1 VRGGG
6 KQGTPGD
13 VSCIGCFST
22 SRLLSACFIVE
33 SVKAALIVSADL
45 FGSP

>member
-13 VSCIGCFST
+13 VSCIGCFSPG
-22 SRLLSACFIVE
+22 RLLIACFIVE
-33 SVKAALIVSADL
+33 SAKAALIVSANL